1 MKRVVLAV
9 FITVAAIILGIFTG
23 GFIENK
29 VLVLEEDFN
38 ACYEL
43 LKKENIKHAEEKLD
57 DILNYWD
64 ENKMSVGLF
73 INGEICENLEDEI
86 RKLKLLIK
94 SGNTDSALESIGECL
109 NILTS
114 VKEKEKLNIESVL

>member
-23 GFIENK
+23 GFIEKK

-43 LKKENIKHAEEKLD
+43 LKKENIKPAEEKLD

-94 SGNTDSALESIGECL
+94 SGNTGSALESIGECL

-114 VKEKEKLNIESVL
+114 VKEKEKLNIDSVL